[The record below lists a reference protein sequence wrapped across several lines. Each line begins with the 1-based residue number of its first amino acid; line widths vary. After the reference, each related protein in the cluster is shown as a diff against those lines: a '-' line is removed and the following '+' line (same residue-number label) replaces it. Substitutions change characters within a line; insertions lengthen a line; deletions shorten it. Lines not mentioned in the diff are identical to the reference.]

1 MTDVEE
7 TYRNDHRLNSR
18 ALDVHRWSDHPE
30 VKQLIE
36 QLWSVFV
43 EAFPEHIAVKRG
55 TKPKADN
62 KTQFKVLI
70 LDLYVSYLEDPLQW
84 IGMPQSPNQFKSV
97 ASRYNALHISSIL
110 ITYRKQLHALDW
122 IDYKGGSHSDENP
135 QWNFVSRL
143 RASAWL
149 QDQFSSLTVTADDI
163 GYAPN
168 RECIVLNEKD
178 YDGDKTF
185 PIEYTDTDT
194 TRRMRDI
201 LSSYNSL
208 LERTYIDIAT
218 LNEPVIWREVRTRH
232 GRRQLPVR
240 ISQNSKFVRRIF
252 SRGDWNL
259 HGRLYGGFWQQV
271 SETLR
276 KDIFINGNPTI
287 ELDYKALHVTLLYA
301 QFLNEQKIW
310 PYGEDP
316 YDLKI
321 QLSRSV
327 PRDIQRKRVKSIILQ
342 AINANS
348 RKAAFSAFRDNAKA
362 GTPEKRLTNKYLER
376 LLEAFLDEHP
386 DLRRFIA
393 TDTGVDLMRV
403 DGDITEEIIRLMTK
417 RGIPVLTIHDSYI
430 VERHRFA
437 DLRAV
442 MATAAIHGAGYDLF
456 AEQENIEVDREDG
469 YGMVLNERVLREL
482 ETPNQHSGYDKRL
495 QKWLTN
501 RKLKLTA
508 SSSWGGLMS
517 TPVFELNPIYLPH
530 S

>member
-1 MTDVEE
+1 MSDKED
-7 TYRNDHRLNSR
+7 TYRNNYRLNSR
-18 ALDVHRWSDHPE
+18 PLDVHRWSDHPE

-287 ELDYKALHVTLLYA
+287 EVDYKALHVTLLYA

-316 YDLKI
+316 YDL
-321 QLSRSV
+321 
-327 PRDIQRKRVKSIILQ
+327 D
-342 AINANS
+342 
-348 RKAAFSAFRDNAKA
+348 F
-362 GTPEKRLTNKYLER
+362 
-376 LLEAFLDEHP
+376 
-386 DLRRFIA
+386 
-393 TDTGVDLMRV
+393 
-403 DGDITEEIIRLMTK
+403 
-417 RGIPVLTIHDSYI
+417 
-430 VERHRFA
+430 
-437 DLRAV
+437 
-442 MATAAIHGAGYDLF
+442 
-456 AEQENIEVDREDG
+456 
-469 YGMVLNERVLREL
+469 
-482 ETPNQHSGYDKRL
+482 
-495 QKWLTN
+495 
-501 RKLKLTA
+501 
-508 SSSWGGLMS
+508 
-517 TPVFELNPIYLPH
+517 
-530 S
+530 

>member
-1 MTDVEE
+1 MTDVED

-18 ALDVHRWSDHPE
+18 PLDVHRWSDHSE
-30 VKQLIE
+30 VKQLID
-36 QLWSVFV
+36 QLWSVFT
-43 EAFPEHIAVKRG
+43 EKYPEHVAVKRG

-84 IGMPQSPNQFKSV
+84 IGMPQSPNQFKRV
-97 ASRYNALHISSIL
+97 DSRYNALHISSTL
-110 ITYRKQLHALDW
+110 ITYRKQLHALGW
-122 IDYKGGSHSDENP
+122 LDYKGGSHSDENP
-135 QWNFVSRL
+135 QWSFVSRL

-149 QDQFSSLTVTADDI
+149 QDQFSELTLEADDI

-168 RECIVLNEKD
+168 RECIVLNDKD
-178 YDGDKTF
+178 YDGDRTF
-185 PIEYTDTDT
+185 PIDYADTDK

-208 LERTYIDIAT
+208 LEQTHIDISS
-218 LNEPVIWREVRTRH
+218 LEEPVIWREVRTRQ
-232 GRRQLPVR
+232 GRRQIPVR
-240 ISQNSKFVRRIF
+240 ISQHSKFIRRIF
-252 SRGDWNL
+252 SRGSWDL
-259 HGRLYGGFWQQV
+259 HGRFYGGFWQQV

-287 ELDYKALHVTLLYA
+287 EVDYKALHVTLLYA
-301 QFLNEQKIW
+301 QFLNEQRVW

-348 RKAAFSAFRDNAKA
+348 RKAAFSAFRDNAKS
-362 GTPEKRLTNKYLER
+362 GTPEKKLTNEDLER

-417 RGIPVLTIHDSYI
+417 KDIPVLTIHDSYI

-437 DLRAV
+437 DLRAIMT
-442 MATAAIHGAGYDLF
+442 MAALRVAGYDLF
-456 AEQENIEVDREDG
+456 AEQDDIEVDRDKG
-469 YGMVLNERVLREL
+469 YGTVLNERVV
-482 ETPNQHSGYDKRL
+482 
-495 QKWLTN
+495 
-501 RKLKLTA
+501 RKLPQ
-508 SSSWGGLMS
+508 SSSTQGYQDRFKNWCGRQSYSVNQKNTVVLR
-517 TPVFELNPIYLPH
+517 PVRSIN
-530 S
+530 

>member
-1 MTDVEE
+1 MFYPLYTPHAWSTRGV
-7 TYRNDHRLNSR
+7 RIL
-18 ALDVHRWSDHPE
+18 VHSLCNTRGYQKCQPN
-30 VKQLIE
+30 LTAI
-36 QLWSVFV
+36 
-43 EAFPEHIAVKRG
+43 KRG

-84 IGMPQSPNQFKSV
+84 IGMPQSPNQFKQV
-97 ASRYNALHISSIL
+97 DSRYNALHISPIL
-110 ITYRKQLHALDW
+110 ITYRQHLDDLGW
-122 IDYKGGSHSDENP
+122 IEFKRGRYSRENP

-143 RASAWL
+143 RASSWL
-149 QDQFSSLTVTADDI
+149 QDQFSALTLIADDI

-178 YDGDKTF
+178 YDGDKTS

-208 LERTYIDIAT
+208 LEKTYIDIAT
-218 LNEPVIWREVRTRH
+218 LNEPVIWREVRTRR
-232 GRRQLPVR
+232 GRRQVPIR

-252 SRGDWNL
+252 SRGSWDL
-259 HGRLYGGFWQQV
+259 HGRFYGGFWQQV
-271 SETLR
+271 GEDLR

-287 ELDYKALHVTLLYA
+287 EVDYKAIHVTLLYA
-301 QFLNEQKIW
+301 QFLNEQKVC

-321 QLSRSV
+321 QLSPSA
-327 PRDIQRKRVKSIILQ
+327 PKDIQRKRVKSLILQ
-342 AINANS
+342 AINANC
-348 RKAAFSAFRDNAKA
+348 RKTAFSAFRDNAKA

-442 MATAAIHGAGYDLF
+442 MATAAIRVAGHDLF
-456 AEQENIEVDREDG
+456 AEQDDIEVERENG
-469 YGMVLNERVLREL
+469 YGMVLNERALHEMAVPQQQ
-482 ETPNQHSGYDKRL
+482 TGYQNRL
-495 QKWLTN
+495 QDWLAKRN
-501 RKLKLTA
+501 LKLSKT
-508 SSSWGGLMS
+508 SMWGGFMS
-517 TPVFELNPIYLPH
+517 TPINALLQI
-530 S
+530 

>member
-1 MTDVEE
+1 MTDVED

-18 ALDVHRWSDHPE
+18 PLDVHRWSDHPE
-30 VKQLIE
+30 VKQLID
-36 QLWSVFV
+36 QLWGVFV
-43 EAFPEHIAVKRG
+43 EAHPEHVSVKRG

-97 ASRYNALHISSIL
+97 NSRYNALHISSIL
-110 ITYRKQLHALDW
+110 IIYRRQLQALGW

-143 RASAWL
+143 RASSWL
-149 QDQFSSLTVTADDI
+149 QNQFSSLTLMADDI

-178 YDGDKTF
+178 YDGDKTS

-194 TRRMRDI
+194 TRRMRDV

-208 LERTYIDIAT
+208 LEQTYIDIAT
-218 LNEPVIWREVRTRH
+218 LEEPLIWREVKTKQ
-232 GRRQLPVR
+232 GYKQVPVR

-252 SRGDWNL
+252 SRGSWNL
-259 HGRLYGGFWQQV
+259 HGRFYGGFWQQV

-287 ELDYKALHVTLLYA
+287 EVDYKALHVTLLYA
-301 QFLNEQKIW
+301 QFLNEQKVW

-362 GTPEKRLTNKYLER
+362 GTPEKRLSNDYLER

-442 MATAAIHGAGYDLF
+442 MATAAIWVAGYDLF

-469 YGMVLNERVLREL
+469 YGMILNERVLREL
-482 ETPNQHSGYDKRL
+482 ETTNRHSEYDKRL
-495 QKWLTN
+495 QKWLTK

-508 SSSWGGLMS
+508 TSSWGGLMS
-517 TPVFELNPIYLPH
+517 TPVLKIEPN
-530 S
+530 

>member
-1 MTDVEE
+1 
-7 TYRNDHRLNSR
+7 
-18 ALDVHRWSDHPE
+18 
-30 VKQLIE
+30 
-36 QLWSVFV
+36 
-43 EAFPEHIAVKRG
+43 
-55 TKPKADN
+55 
-62 KTQFKVLI
+62 
-70 LDLYVSYLEDPLQW
+70 
-84 IGMPQSPNQFKSV
+84 MPQSPNQFKSV
-97 ASRYNALHISSIL
+97 NSRYNALHISSIL
-110 ITYRKQLHALDW
+110 IIYRRQLQALGW

-143 RASAWL
+143 RASSWL
-149 QDQFSSLTVTADDI
+149 QNQFSSLTLMADDI

-178 YDGDKTF
+178 YDGDKTS

-194 TRRMRDI
+194 TRRMRDV

-208 LERTYIDIAT
+208 LEQTYIDIAT
-218 LNEPVIWREVRTRH
+218 LEEPLIWREVKTKQ
-232 GRRQLPVR
+232 GYKQVPVR

-252 SRGDWNL
+252 SRGSWDL
-259 HGRLYGGFWQQV
+259 HGRFYGGFWQQV

-287 ELDYKALHVTLLYA
+287 EVDYKALHVTLLYA
-301 QFLNEQKIW
+301 QFLNEQKVW

-327 PRDIQRKRVKSIILQ
+327 PRDIQRKRVKAIILQ

-348 RKAAFSAFRDNAKA
+348 RKAAFSACRDNAKA

-393 TDTGVDLMRV
+393 TDTGIDLMRV

-417 RGIPVLTIHDSYI
+417 KGIPILTIHDSYI

-442 MATAAIHGAGYDLF
+442 MATAAIRVAGYDLF
-456 AEQENIEVDREDG
+456 AEQDDLEVDREDG
-469 YGMVLNERVLREL
+469 YGMVLNETVLRKL
-482 ETPNQHSGYDKRL
+482 EIPNQHSEYDKRL
-495 QKWLTN
+495 QKWLTKQN
-501 RKLKLTA
+501 LKLTA
-508 SSSWGGLMS
+508 SSNWGGLMS
-517 TPVFELNPIYLPH
+517 SPVNMLVKG
-530 S
+530 

>member
-1 MTDVEE
+1 MTDVED

-18 ALDVHRWSDHPE
+18 PLDVHRWSDHPE
-30 VKQLIE
+30 VKQLID
-36 QLWSVFV
+36 QLWDAFV
-43 EAFPEHIAVKRG
+43 EAFPEHVAVKRG
-55 TKPKADN
+55 AKPKADN

-84 IGMPQSPNQFKSV
+84 IGMSQSPNQFKSV
-97 ASRYNALHISSIL
+97 NSRYNALHISSIL
-110 ITYRKQLHALDW
+110 IIYRRQLHALGW

-143 RASAWL
+143 RASSWL
-149 QDQFSSLTVTADDI
+149 QNQFSSLTLMADDI
-163 GYAPN
+163 GYVPN

-178 YDGDKTF
+178 YDGDRTF
-185 PIEYTDTDT
+185 PIEYTDTDS

-201 LSSYNSL
+201 LSRYNCL
-208 LERTYIDIAT
+208 LEKTHIDIAT
-218 LNEPVIWREVRTRH
+218 LEESVIWREVRTRQ
-232 GRRQLPVR
+232 GRRQIPIR

-252 SRGDWNL
+252 SRGSWDL
-259 HGRLYGGFWQQV
+259 HGRFYGGFWQQV

-287 ELDYKALHVTLLYA
+287 EVDYKALHVSLLYA
-301 QFLNEQKIW
+301 RFLNEQKVW

-327 PRDIQRKRVKSIILQ
+327 PRDIQRKRVKSLILQ
-342 AINANS
+342 SINANS
-348 RKAAFSAFRDNAKA
+348 RKAAFLAFRDNAKS
-362 GTPEKRLTNKYLER
+362 GTPEKRLTNEYLER
-376 LLEAFLDEHP
+376 LLNAFLEEHP
-386 DLRRFIA
+386 ELDGFIA

-430 VERHRFA
+430 VERHRFS

-442 MATAAIHGAGYDLF
+442 MATAAIRVAGYDLF
-456 AEQENIEVDREDG
+456 AEQENIEVDHEDG
-469 YGMVLNERVLREL
+469 YGMVLNETVLRNL
-482 ETPNQHSGYDKRL
+482 EIPNQHSGYGKRL
-495 QKWLTN
+495 QKWLTK
-501 RKLKLTA
+501 RKLKLTK

-517 TPVFELNPIYLPH
+517 TPVNVLAK

>member
-1 MTDVEE
+1 
-7 TYRNDHRLNSR
+7 
-18 ALDVHRWSDHPE
+18 
-30 VKQLIE
+30 KQLID

-287 ELDYKALHVTLLYA
+287 EVDYKALHVTLLYA

>member
-1 MTDVEE
+1 MTDVEY

-18 ALDVHRWSDHPE
+18 PLDVHRWSDHPE
-30 VKQLIE
+30 VKQLID
-36 QLWSVFV
+36 QLWSVFA
-43 EAFPEHIAVKRG
+43 EAYPEHVAVKRG

-84 IGMPQSPNQFKSV
+84 IGMPQSPNQFKRV
-97 ASRYNALHISSIL
+97 DSRYNALHISSIL
-110 ITYRKQLHALDW
+110 IIYRRQLHALGW

-135 QWNFVSRL
+135 QWSFVSRL

-149 QDQFSSLTVTADDI
+149 QDQFSEHPLEADDI

-168 RECIVLNEKD
+168 RECIVLNDKD
-178 YDGDKTF
+178 YDGDRTF
-185 PIEYTDTDT
+185 PIDYADTDK

-208 LERTYIDIAT
+208 LEQTHIDIAS
-218 LNEPVIWREVRTRH
+218 LEEPVILREVRTRQ
-232 GRRQLPVR
+232 GRRQIPVR
-240 ISQNSKFVRRIF
+240 ISQHSKFIRRIF
-252 SRGDWNL
+252 SRGSWDL
-259 HGRLYGGFWQQV
+259 HGRFYGGFWQQV

-287 ELDYKALHVTLLYA
+287 EVDYKALHVTLLYA
-301 QFLNEQKIW
+301 QFLNEQRVW

-362 GTPEKRLTNKYLER
+362 GTPEKRLTNDYLER

-417 RGIPVLTIHDSYI
+417 RRIPVLTIHDSYI

-442 MATAAIHGAGYDLF
+442 MAMAAIHVAGYDLF
-456 AEQENIEVDREDG
+456 AEQDDIEVDRDKG
-469 YGMVLNERVLREL
+469 YGTVLNERVIRKLPQPSS
-482 ETPNQHSGYDKRL
+482 TQGYQDRFKSWCGRRSYSV
-495 QKWLTN
+495 N
-501 RKLKLTA
+501 RKKY
-508 SSSWGGLMS
+508 GGFATS
-517 TPVFELNPIYLPH
+517 EINELITR
-530 S
+530 